1 MKITAI
7 KTLVVNAEMR
17 NWVFVKV
24 ETDQAGLYGW
34 GEASLEWKTRAV
46 VGAVEDFAPMLIG
59 EDPENIE
66 FLYQKMYR
74 QSFWRMGVIGMSAIS
89 GIEQA
94 LWDIR
99 GKALNQPVYKLLGGK
114 VRDRVRMY
122 THLGGGD
129 MRAVYESA
137 IQRRPAGL
145 CGSRAGGG
153 RRGYNAVKVL
163 ITPPTEALNSIAA
176 YHYTE
181 RMMAA
186 LREAVGDDVDIMVD
200 CHGRHFPAN
209 AIEFCRVLA
218 PYRPYFV
225 EEPVPPENVDA
236 LVEVRQ
242 GSPVPIATGERLVTR
257 FGFREIFEKQA
268 CHIIQPDL
276 CHCGGLWE
284 AKKIA
289 AMAETYYMGVAPHNP
304 LGPVANAA
312 ALHFALSTPNFLIQ
326 EDMLTDVPWRWE
338 VVQHSLKTENGHWL
352 VADAPGL
359 GIEVD
364 EARGREAPLPTGSD
378 PRSQHTRPRQ
388 RHFGS
393 GKFKW
398 KVLSSMPHAGDHRQA
413 LSAFS

>member
-7 KTLVVNAEMR
+7 KTCVVNAEMR

-24 ETDQAGLYGW
+24 ETDQPGLYGW

-59 EDPENIE
+59 EDPQRIE

-74 QSFWRMGVIGMSAIS
+74 QSFWRVGVIGLSAIS

-99 GKALNQPVYKLLGGK
+99 GKMLGVPVYQLLGGR
-114 VRDRVRMY
+114 VRDKVRMY

-129 MRAVYESA
+129 MRAVYETQYSA
-137 IQRRPAGL
+137 DPKPFVDLALQVVA
-145 CGSRAGGG
+145 
-153 RRGYNAVKVL
+153 RGYTAVKVL
-163 ITPPTEALNSIAA
+163 ITPPTETLNSIATYRYA
-176 YHYTE
+176 E
-181 RMMAA
+181 KMMSAI
-186 LREAVGDDVDIMVD
+186 REAVGEGVDIMID
-200 CHGRHFPAN
+200 CHGRHSVAN

-218 PYRPYFV
+218 PYRPFFI

-236 LVEVRQ
+236 LAEVRRA
-242 GSPVPIATGERLVTR
+242 SPVPIATGERRVTR
-257 FGFREIFEKQA
+257 FEFRELFEKQA
-268 CHIIQPDL
+268 CHVIQPDL

-289 AMAETYYMGVAPHNP
+289 AMAEAYYIGVAPHNP

-326 EDMLTDVPWRWE
+326 EDMLTDVPWRFD
-338 VVQHSLKTENGHWL
+338 VVKHTLKTENGYWL
-352 VADAPGL
+352 PTDAPGL

-364 EARGREAPLPTGSD
+364 EEAAKKHPFE
-378 PRSQHTRPRQ
+378 QEII
-388 RHFGS
+388 
-393 GKFKW
+393 
-398 KVLSSMPHAGDHRQA
+398 HATTVRAHDGAILDW
-413 LSAFS
+413 